1 MQNEA
6 GLNDSVKFKI
16 PPGRRPPSLLRAGGQ
31 NPKSHFDPI
40 TLEILWRRLVSIV
53 DEADASVARTAF
65 SSLLRDAH
73 DYTCMF
79 TDSRGQ
85 ELVQGTFCTP
95 GQAGAMTLGVKAL
108 INSIAADAYQPG
120 DVIIVNDPWLLA
132 GHLNDVCVMSPI
144 FYKERPVA
152 FTACV
157 FHHSDIG
164 GRVASDNRQVYEE
177 GIFIPP
183 LKLYEAGVLNESV
196 LEMIRWNVRTPEE
209 VTGDIRSQVAA
220 NHVCAQKVIE
230 MLEDEGL
237 DTLDDL
243 ADEIIDR
250 TEKSMRAAIS
260 KIPDGVY
267 PYEGIIEGAGKRED
281 IAIKVSVEVKDSD
294 INIDFD
300 GTSSQV
306 DWGGNVVYNFTYAYV
321 FMAVK
326 SAFDPDIPINEGA
339 IRPVKMTAPEGT
351 VVNCRFPAAVAARM
365 QIGHFMTEMV
375 YKALAAATPDN
386 IIAESGGTPAQT
398 NIFYGKRYNA
408 APWLTMIIRGGGL
421 GAGSRMDGHHCAIFP
436 ANGANTPVE
445 IFESD
450 TPLIVEERSLVCDSG
465 GPGKM
470 RGGLGRKMTIRVP
483 DDDHA
488 PQGPTSIAVQAGRYK
503 YPPRGLF
510 GAGPGSGA
518 RFLINAQAGDPS
530 GLTLCLPGDIIQ
542 FESAGGGGYGDP
554 LQRDPQAVEAD
565 VVNGYVSIEKARDDY
580 GVVIDPAM
588 LKVDAVET
596 EKVRGSRKNK
606 QVG

>member
-1 MQNEA
+1 MEK
-6 GLNDSVKFKI
+6 DSAKVA
-16 PPGRRPPSLLRAGGQ
+16 S
-31 NPKSHFDPI
+31 PKSNFDPI

-95 GQAGAMTLGVKAL
+95 GQAGAMALGVKKL
-108 INSIAADAYQPG
+108 INSMPLDEYRDG
-120 DVIIVNDPWLLA
+120 DVFIVNDPWLLA

-157 FHHSDIG
+157 FHHSDVG

-183 LKLYEAGVLNESV
+183 LKLYDAGVLNEGV
-196 LEMIRWNVRTPEE
+196 LELIRWNVRTPEE

-220 NHVCAQKVIE
+220 NHVCARKIVE
-230 MLEDEGL
+230 MLQDEGL

-243 ADEIIDR
+243 ADEIIGR
-250 TEKSMRAAIS
+250 TEKSMRRAITG
-260 KIPDGVY
+260 IPNGVY
-267 PYEGIIEGAGKRED
+267 PYEGLIEGAGRRED
-281 IAIKVSVEVKDSD
+281 IHIKLAVEVKDSD
-294 INIDFD
+294 INVDFD

-339 IRPVKMTAPEGT
+339 IRPIKMTAPAGT
-351 VVNCRFPAAVAARM
+351 VVNCKFPAAVAARM

-375 YKALAAATPDN
+375 FKALADATPDN

-398 NIFYGKRYNA
+398 NIFYGKRHNGN
-408 APWLTMIIRGGGL
+408 PWLTMIIRGGGL
-421 GAGSRMDGHHCAIFP
+421 GAGSRSDGHHCAIFP

-450 TPLIVEERSLVCDSG
+450 TPLIVAERSLVCDSG
-465 GPGKM
+465 GPGKK
-470 RGGLGRKMTIRVP
+470 RGGLGRKMVICVP
-483 DDDHA
+483 DDEYA
-488 PQGPTSIAVQAGRYK
+488 PEGPTSIAVQAGRYK
-503 YPPRGLF
+503 YAPRGLF
-510 GAGPGSGA
+510 GADPGA
-518 RFLINAQAGDPS
+518 IAQFLINEQTGDPS
-530 GLTLCLPGDIIQ
+530 GLTLCRNGDVIQ
-542 FESAGGGGYGDP
+542 FHSAGGGGYGDP
-554 LQRDPQAVEAD
+554 KQRDAEAVEKD
-565 VVNGYVSIEKARDDY
+565 VRNGYVSIEQAKEGY
-580 GVVIDPAM
+580 GVVIEPETLA
-588 LKVDAVET
+588 VDRAAT
-596 EKVRGSRKNK
+596 EKLRS
-606 QVG
+606 VGG

>member
-6 GLNDSVKFKI
+6 GLNDSEKSKI
-16 PPGRRPPSLLRAGGQ
+16 KNQ
-31 NPKSHFDPI
+31 KSRFDPI

-95 GQAGAMTLGVKAL
+95 GQAGAMALGVKNL
-108 INSIAADAYQPG
+108 INSIALDAYQPG
-120 DVIIVNDPWLLA
+120 DVFIVNDPWLLA

-144 FYKERPVA
+144 FYKARPVA

-183 LKLYEAGVLNESV
+183 LKLYAAGVLNESV
-196 LEMIRWNVRTPEE
+196 LELIRWNVRTPEE

-237 DTLDDL
+237 DSLDDL

-250 TEKSMRAAIS
+250 TEMSMRAAIS
-260 KIPDGVY
+260 KIPNGVY
-267 PYEGIIEGAGKRED
+267 PYDGIIEGAGKRED
-281 IAIKVSVEVKDSD
+281 ISIKLTVEVKDSD
-294 INIDFD
+294 IHIDFD

-351 VVNCRFPAAVAARM
+351 VVNCKFPAAVAARM

-375 YKALAAATPDN
+375 FKALAAATPDN

-398 NIFYGKRYNA
+398 NIFYGKRHNA

-465 GPGKM
+465 GPGRM

-483 DDDHA
+483 DDDYA
-488 PQGPTSIAVQAGRYK
+488 PQGPTSIAIQAGRYK

-518 RFLINAQAGDPS
+518 RFLVDEKPGDPS
-530 GLTLCLPGDIIQ
+530 GLTLCQPGNVIQ

-554 LQRDPQAVEAD
+554 LQRDPQAVAAD
-565 VVNGYVSIEKARDDY
+565 VVNGYVSLEKAREDY
-580 GVVIDPAM
+580 GIVIDPLT
-588 LKVDAVET
+588 LKVDLEET
-596 EKVRGSRKNK
+596 DRIRGSRENK
-606 QVG
+606 

>member
-1 MQNEA
+1 MNEE
-6 GLNDSVKFKI
+6 VKSSNPESEI
-16 PPGRRPPSLLRAGGQ
+16 Q
-31 NPKSHFDPI
+31 NPKSNFDPI

-95 GQAGAMTLGVKAL
+95 GQAGAMALGVKKLVNA
-108 INSIAADAYQPG
+108 IPVGEYRPG
-120 DVIIVNDPWLLA
+120 DVFIVNDPWLLA

-144 FYKERPVA
+144 FYKQRPVA

-164 GRVASDNRQVYEE
+164 GRVASDNREVYEE

-196 LEMIRWNVRTPEE
+196 LDLIRWNVRTPEE

-220 NHVCAQKVIE
+220 NHVCARKVVE
-230 MLEDEGL
+230 MLADEGL

-250 TEKSMRAAIS
+250 TEKSMREAIT
-260 KIPDGVY
+260 KIPNGVY
-267 PYEGIIEGAGKRED
+267 PYEGIIEGAGNRDD
-281 IAIKVSVEVKDSD
+281 IRIKLKVEVKDSD
-294 INIDFD
+294 IHIDFD

-339 IRPVKMTAPEGT
+339 IRPVKMTAPAGT
-351 VVNCRFPAAVAARM
+351 VVNCKFPAAVAARM

-375 YKALAAATPDN
+375 FKALAEATPDN

-398 NIFYGKRYNA
+398 NIFYGKRSNGK
-408 APWLTMIIRGGGL
+408 PWLTMIIRGGGL

-465 GPGKM
+465 GPGKT
-470 RGGLGRKMTIRVP
+470 RGGLGRKMIIRVP
-483 DDDHA
+483 DDDSA
-488 PQGPTSIAVQAGRYK
+488 PQGPTSIALQAGRFK
-503 YPPRGLF
+503 YAPRGLF
-510 GAGPGSGA
+510 GAGPGA
-518 RFLINAQAGDPS
+518 MAKFLINETDGDPS
-530 GLTLCLPGDIIQ
+530 GLTLCQTGDVIQ
-542 FESAGGGGYGDP
+542 FLSAGGGGYGDAFE
-554 LQRDPQAVEAD
+554 RDPEAVRQD
-565 VVNGYVSIEKARDDY
+565 VTNGYVSIEKAREDY
-580 GVVIDPAM
+580 GVVVDPGTLEIDLAQ
-588 LKVDAVET
+588 T
-596 EKVRGSRKNK
+596 ESIREAKRKAL
-606 QVG
+606 

>member
-6 GLNDSVKFKI
+6 GLNDSEKSKFD
-16 PPGRRPPSLLRAGGQ
+16 A
-31 NPKSHFDPI
+31 I
-40 TLEILWRRLVSIV
+40 TLEILWRRLISIV

-95 GQAGAMTLGVKAL
+95 GQAGAMALGVKNL
-108 INSIAADAYQPG
+108 INSIAVDAYQPG
-120 DVIIVNDPWLLA
+120 DVFIVNDPWLLA

-196 LEMIRWNVRTPEE
+196 LELIRWNVRTPEE

-220 NHVCAQKVIE
+220 NHVCAQKVVE

-260 KIPDGVY
+260 KIPNGTY

-281 IAIKVSVEVKDSD
+281 ITLKLTVEVKDSD
-294 INIDFD
+294 IHIDFD

-351 VVNCRFPAAVAARM
+351 VVNCKFPAAVAARM

-375 YKALAAATPDN
+375 FKALAAATPDN

-398 NIFYGKRYNA
+398 NIFYGKRHNA

-483 DDDHA
+483 DDEYA
-488 PQGPTSIAVQAGRYK
+488 PQGPTSIAIQAGRYK
-503 YPPRGLF
+503 YPPHGLF
-510 GAGPGSGA
+510 GAGPGAGA
-518 RFLINAQAGDPS
+518 RFLVNEQTGDPS
-530 GLTLCLPGDIIQ
+530 GLTLCLPGDVIQ
-542 FESAGGGGYGDP
+542 FASAGGGGYGDP

-565 VVNGYVSIEKARDDY
+565 VVNGYVSIEKAREDY
-580 GVVIDPAM
+580 GVVIDPAT
-588 LKVDAVET
+588 LSVDAAET
-596 EKVRGSRKNK
+596 EKIRAGQEKK
-606 QVG
+606 

>member
-6 GLNDSVKFKI
+6 GLNDSEKSKI
-16 PPGRRPPSLLRAGGQ
+16 R
-31 NPKSHFDPI
+31 NPKSKFDPI
-40 TLEILWRRLVSIV
+40 TLEILWRRLISIV

-95 GQAGAMTLGVKAL
+95 GQAGAMALGVKAL
-108 INSIAADAYQPG
+108 INSIAVDAYQPG
-120 DVIIVNDPWLLA
+120 DVFIVNDPWLLA

-196 LEMIRWNVRTPEE
+196 LELIRWNVRTPEE

-220 NHVCAQKVIE
+220 NHVCAQKVVE

-260 KIPDGVY
+260 KIPNGTY

-281 IAIKVSVEVKDSD
+281 ITLKVTVEVKDSD
-294 INIDFD
+294 IHIDFD

-351 VVNCRFPAAVAARM
+351 VVNCKFPAAVAARM

-375 YKALAAATPDN
+375 FKALAAATPDN

-398 NIFYGKRYNA
+398 NIFYGKRHNA

-483 DDDHA
+483 DDEYA
-488 PQGPTSIAVQAGRYK
+488 PQGPTSIAIQAGRYK
-503 YPPRGLF
+503 YPPHGLF
-510 GAGPGSGA
+510 GAGPGAGA
-518 RFLINAQAGDPS
+518 RFLVNEQTGDPS
-530 GLTLCLPGDIIQ
+530 GLTLCLPGDVIQ
-542 FESAGGGGYGDP
+542 FASAGGGGYGDA

-565 VVNGYVSIEKARDDY
+565 VVNGYVSIEKAREDY
-580 GVVIDPAM
+580 GVVIDPAT
-588 LKVDAVET
+588 LKVNPAAT
-596 EKVRGSRKNK
+596 EKVRAGREKK
-606 QVG
+606 

>member
-1 MQNEA
+1 MQSET
-6 GLNDSVKFKI
+6 GLNDSGKSQI
-16 PPGRRPPSLLRAGGQ
+16 P
-31 NPKSHFDPI
+31 NPKSQFDPI

-95 GQAGAMTLGVKAL
+95 GQAGAMALGVKTL
-108 INSIAADAYQPG
+108 INSVALDAYQPG
-120 DVIIVNDPWLLA
+120 DVYIVNDPWLLA

-177 GIFIPP
+177 GLYIPP

-196 LEMIRWNVRTPEE
+196 LELIRWNVRTPEE

-220 NHVCAQKVIE
+220 NHVCARKVIE
-230 MLEDEGL
+230 LLADEGL

-243 ADEIIDR
+243 ADEIIER

-260 KIPDGVY
+260 KIPNGVY
-267 PYEGIIEGAGKRED
+267 PYEGIIEGAGKRKD
-281 IAIKVSVEVKDSD
+281 ITIKLTVAVKDSD
-294 INIDFD
+294 IHIDFD
-300 GTSSQV
+300 GTSPQV

-351 VVNCRFPAAVAARM
+351 VVNCKFPAAVAARM

-375 YKALAAATPDN
+375 FKALAAATPDN

-398 NIFYGKRYNA
+398 NIFYGKRYDST
-408 APWLTMIIRGGGL
+408 PWLTMIIRGGGL

-450 TPLIVEERSLVCDSG
+450 TPLIVAERSLVCDSG

-483 DDDHA
+483 DDEFA
-488 PQGPTSIAVQAGRYK
+488 PQGPTSIAIQAGRYK

-510 GAGPGSGA
+510 GAGSGVGA
-518 RFLINAQAGDPS
+518 RFLINEEIGDPS
-530 GLTLCLPGDIIQ
+530 GLTLCQPGDVIE
-542 FESAGGGGYGDP
+542 FDSAGGGGYGDP
-554 LQRDPQAVEAD
+554 LLRDPLAVEAD
-565 VVNGYVSIEKARDDY
+565 VVNGYVSIEKAREDY
-580 GVVIDPAM
+580 GVVIDPTT
-588 LKVDAVET
+588 LKMDRVKT
-596 EKVRGSRKNK
+596 EMVRSSRKKK
-606 QVG
+606 QGR

>member
-6 GLNDSVKFKI
+6 GLNNSE
-16 PPGRRPPSLLRAGGQ
+16 
-31 NPKSHFDPI
+31 KSEFRKPNSRKFDPI
-40 TLEILWRRLVSIV
+40 TLEILWRRLISIV

-95 GQAGAMTLGVKAL
+95 GQAGAMTLGVKNL
-108 INSIAADAYQPG
+108 INSIALDAYQPG
-120 DVIIVNDPWLLA
+120 DVFIVNDPWLLA

-144 FYKERPVA
+144 FYRKRPVA

-183 LKLYEAGVLNESV
+183 LRLYEAGVLNESV
-196 LEMIRWNVRTPEE
+196 LELIRWNVRTPEE

-260 KIPDGVY
+260 KIPHGIY

-281 IAIKVSVEVKDSD
+281 IAIKVAVEVKDSD
-294 INIDFD
+294 IHIDFD

-339 IRPVKMTAPEGT
+339 IRPVKMTAPEGS
-351 VVNCRFPAAVAARM
+351 VVNCKFPAAVAARM

-375 YKALAAATPDN
+375 FKALAAATPDN

-398 NIFYGKRYNA
+398 NIFYGKRHNA

-421 GAGSRMDGHHCAIFP
+421 GAGSRRDGHHCAIFP

-450 TPLIVEERSLVCDSG
+450 TPLIVEERSLICDSG

-470 RGGLGRKMTIRVP
+470 RGGLGRKMAIRVP
-483 DDDHA
+483 DDDYA
-488 PQGPTSIAVQAGRYK
+488 PQGPISIAVQAGRYK

-510 GAGPGSGA
+510 GASPGSRA
-518 RFLINAQAGDPS
+518 RFLVNDQPGDPS
-530 GLTLCLPGDIIQ
+530 GLTLCLPGDVIL
-542 FESAGGGGYGDP
+542 FDSAGGGGYGDP
-554 LQRDPQAVEAD
+554 LQRDPQAVAAD
-565 VVNGYVSIEKARDDY
+565 VVNGYVSLEKAREDY
-580 GVVIDPAM
+580 GVVVDPAT
-588 LKVDAVET
+588 LKMDLEET
-596 EKVRGSRKNK
+596 DRIRGSRENK
-606 QVG
+606 

>member
-1 MQNEA
+1 MSEDLKNKNPQSA
-6 GLNDSVKFKI
+6 IG
-16 PPGRRPPSLLRAGGQ
+16 
-31 NPKSHFDPI
+31 NPKSQFDPI

-95 GQAGAMTLGVKAL
+95 GQAGAMALGVKKL
-108 INSIAADAYQPG
+108 IHSIPLDEYRAG
-120 DVIIVNDPWLLA
+120 DVFIVNDPWLLA

-144 FYKERPVA
+144 FYKERPVG

-177 GIFIPP
+177 GLFIPP
-183 LKLYEAGVLNESV
+183 LKLYDAGVLNEGV
-196 LEMIRWNVRTPEE
+196 LNLIRWNVRTPEE

-250 TEKSMRAAIS
+250 TEKSMREAILG
-260 KIPDGVY
+260 IPNGVY
-267 PYEGIIEGAGKRED
+267 PYEGIVEGAGQRDD
-281 IAIKVSVEVKDSD
+281 IRIKLKVEVKDSD
-294 INIDFD
+294 IHIDFD

-321 FMAVK
+321 FMAIK

-339 IRPVKMTAPEGT
+339 IRPVKMTAPEGS

-375 YKALAAATPDN
+375 FKALAEATPDN

-398 NIFYGKRYNA
+398 NIFYGKRANGN
-408 APWLTMIIRGGGL
+408 PWLTMIIRGGGL
-421 GAGSRMDGHHCAIFP
+421 GASSRMDGHHCAIFP

-470 RGGLGRKMTIRVP
+470 RGGLGRKMIIRIP
-483 DDDHA
+483 DDDTA
-488 PQGPTSIAVQAGRYK
+488 PQGPTSIALQAGRFK

-510 GAGPGSGA
+510 GAQPGA
-518 RFLINAQAGDPS
+518 LAKFLINDKDGDPS
-530 GLTLCLPGDIIQ
+530 GLTLCQQGDVIQ
-542 FESAGGGGYGDP
+542 FISAGGGGYGNAFE
-554 LQRDPQAVEAD
+554 RDPEAVGQD
-565 VVNGYVSIEKARDDY
+565 VINGYVSVDKARNDY
-580 GVVIDPAM
+580 GVVIDPET
-588 LKVDAVET
+588 LKVDLVAT
-596 EKVRGSRKNK
+596 ENIRAKKGT
-606 QVG
+606 

>member
-1 MQNEA
+1 M
-6 GLNDSVKFKI
+6 KHK
-16 PPGRRPPSLLRAGGQ
+16 GGTRGENTDQ
-31 NPKSHFDPI
+31 KTNPQSAIQDLKSQFDPI
-40 TLEILWRRLVSIV
+40 TLEILWRRLISIV

-95 GQAGAMTLGVKAL
+95 GQAGAMALGVKTI
-108 INSIAADAYQPG
+108 INSIPLQEYQPG
-120 DVIIVNDPWLLA
+120 DVFIVNDPWLLA
-132 GHLNDVCVMSPI
+132 GHLNDVCVLSPI
-144 FYKERPVA
+144 FYKEKPVA

-164 GRVASDNRQVYEE
+164 GRVASDNRQVFEE
-177 GIFIPP
+177 GLFIPP
-183 LKLYEAGVLNESV
+183 IKLYDAGVLNESV
-196 LEMIRWNVRTPEE
+196 LKMIRWNVRTPEE

-220 NHVCAQKVIE
+220 NHVCAQKIIE

-250 TEKSMRAAIS
+250 TETSMRAAIG

-267 PYEGIIEGAGKRED
+267 PYEGVIEGAGKRKD
-281 IAIKVSVEVKDSD
+281 INIKLSVEVKGSD
-294 INIDFD
+294 IQIDFE
-300 GTSSQV
+300 GTSPQV

-339 IRPVKMTAPEGT
+339 IRPIKMSAPEGT

-375 YKALAAATPDN
+375 FKALAHATPHN

-398 NIFYGKRYNA
+398 NIFYGKRFNGK
-408 APWLTMIIRGGGL
+408 PWLTMIIRGGGM
-421 GAGSRMDGHHCAIFP
+421 GASSRMDGHHCAIFP

-450 TPLIVEERSLVCDSG
+450 TPLIVEARSLICDSG

-470 RGGLGRKMTIRVP
+470 RGGLGRKFVIRVP
-483 DDDHA
+483 DDDSA
-488 PQGPTSIAVQAGRYK
+488 PEPPTSIAIQAGRYRYAPK
-503 YPPRGLF
+503 GLF
-510 GAGPGSGA
+510 KGGSA
-518 RFLINAQAGDPS
+518 NKAQFVVNDRAGDPS
-530 GLTLCLPGDIIQ
+530 GLTLCESGNVIK
-542 FESAGGGGYGDP
+542 FHSAGGGGYGDP
-554 LQRDPQAVEAD
+554 LERDPQAVEQD
-565 VVNGYVSIEKARDDY
+565 VFNEYVSIEQARDDY
-580 GVVIDPAM
+580 GVVIDSKTLEAD
-588 LKVDAVET
+588 LKATAKLRAE
-596 EKVRGSRKNK
+596 RKK
-606 QVG
+606 KE

>member
-1 MQNEA
+1 MPDNRGTTNTPNSE
-6 GLNDSVKFKI
+6 FRI
-16 PPGRRPPSLLRAGGQ
+16 PNS
-31 NPKSHFDPI
+31 KKFDPI

-95 GQAGAMTLGVKAL
+95 GQAGAMALGVKKL
-108 INSIAADAYQPG
+108 INSIALDAYQPG
-120 DVIIVNDPWLLA
+120 DVFIVNDPWLLA

-177 GIFIPP
+177 GLYIPP

-196 LEMIRWNVRTPEE
+196 LELIRWNVRTPEE

-220 NHVCAQKVIE
+220 NHVCARKVIE
-230 MLEDEGL
+230 MLAEEGL

-243 ADEIIDR
+243 ADEIIER

-260 KIPDGVY
+260 KIPNGIY
-267 PYEGIIEGAGKRED
+267 PYEGVIEGAGKRED
-281 IAIKVSVEVKDSD
+281 IAIKVTVAVKDSD
-294 INIDFD
+294 IHIDFD
-300 GTSSQV
+300 GTSPQV

-339 IRPVKMTAPEGT
+339 IRPVKMTAPDGT
-351 VVNCRFPAAVAARM
+351 VVNCKFPAAVAARM

-375 YKALAAATPDN
+375 FKALAAATPDN

-398 NIFYGKRYNA
+398 NIFYGKRYDS

-483 DDDHA
+483 DDEFA
-488 PQGPTSIAVQAGRYK
+488 PRGPISIAVQAGRYK

-510 GAGPGSGA
+510 GAGSGTGA
-518 RFLINAQAGDPS
+518 RFLINEEIGDPS
-530 GLTLCLPGDIIQ
+530 GLTLCQPGDVIE
-542 FESAGGGGYGDP
+542 FDSAGGGGYGDP
-554 LQRDPQAVEAD
+554 LLRDPLAVEAD
-565 VVNGYVSIEKARDDY
+565 VVNGYVSIEKAREDY
-580 GVVIDPAM
+580 GVVIDPTT
-588 LKVDAVET
+588 LKVDAAET
-596 EKVRGSRKNK
+596 EKVRAGRNSKIEDLRFKI
-606 QVG
+606 

>member
-1 MQNEA
+1 MPN
-6 GLNDSVKFKI
+6 SK
-16 PPGRRPPSLLRAGGQ
+16 
-31 NPKSHFDPI
+31 FDPI
-40 TLEILWRRLVSIV
+40 TLEILWRRLISIV

-95 GQAGAMTLGVKAL
+95 GQAGAMALGVKQT
-108 INSIAADAYQPG
+108 INATPLDAYRPG
-120 DVIIVNDPWLLA
+120 DVFIVNDPWLLA

-144 FYKERPVA
+144 FYKDRPVA

-183 LKLYEAGVLNESV
+183 IKLYNAGVLNEDV
-196 LEMIRWNVRTPEE
+196 MKMIRWNVRTPEE

-230 MLEDEGL
+230 MLEDEGM
-237 DTLDDL
+237 DNLDDL

-250 TEKSMRAAIS
+250 TEKSMRNAIL
-260 KIPDGVY
+260 KIPNGTY
-267 PYEGIIEGAGKRED
+267 PYESVIEGAGKRKD
-281 IAIKVSVEVKDSD
+281 ITIKLTVAVTGSD
-294 INIDFD
+294 IHIDFK
-300 GTSSQV
+300 GTSPQV

-339 IRPVKMTAPEGT
+339 IRPVKMTAPEGC
-351 VVNCRFPAAVAARM
+351 VVNCKFPAAVAARM

-375 YKALAAATPDN
+375 FKALANATPDN

-398 NIFYGKRYNA
+398 NIFYGKRHNGK
-408 APWLTMIIRGGGL
+408 PWLTMIIRGGGL
-421 GAGSRMDGHHCAIFP
+421 GAGRRMDGHHCAIFP

-465 GPGKM
+465 GPGKT
-470 RGGLGRKMTIRVP
+470 RGGLGRKMVIRVP
-483 DDDHA
+483 DDEYA
-488 PQGPTSIAVQAGRYK
+488 PEGPISIAVQAGRFK
-503 YPPRGLF
+503 YPPHGLF
-510 GAGPGSGA
+510 KAGAGA
-518 RFLINAQAGDPS
+518 KAQFLINGQPGDPS
-530 GLTLCLPGDIIQ
+530 GLTLSQKGDVIQ
-542 FESAGGGGYGDP
+542 FHSAGGGGYGDP
-554 LQRDPQAVEAD
+554 LERDPETIEQD
-565 VVNGYVSIEKARDDY
+565 VCYGYVSIDRAREDY
-580 GVVIDPAM
+580 GAAIDPVT
-588 LKVDAVET
+588 LKVDLEKT
-596 EKVRGSRKNK
+596 EKIRAEKRIARSS
-606 QVG
+606 

>member
-6 GLNDSVKFKI
+6 GLNNSGKSKI
-16 PPGRRPPSLLRAGGQ
+16 P
-31 NPKSHFDPI
+31 NPLSQFDPI

-95 GQAGAMTLGVKAL
+95 GQAGAMALGVKNL
-108 INSIAADAYQPG
+108 INSIALDAYQPG
-120 DVIIVNDPWLLA
+120 DVFIVNDPWLLA

-144 FYKERPVA
+144 FYKARPVA

-183 LKLYEAGVLNESV
+183 LKLYAAGVLNESV
-196 LEMIRWNVRTPEE
+196 LELIRWNVRTPEE

-237 DTLDDL
+237 DGLDDL

-250 TEKSMRAAIS
+250 TEMSMRAAIS
-260 KIPDGVY
+260 KIPNGVY
-267 PYEGIIEGAGKRED
+267 PYDGIIEGAGKRED
-281 IAIKVSVEVKDSD
+281 ITIKVTVEVKDSD
-294 INIDFD
+294 IHIDFD

-351 VVNCRFPAAVAARM
+351 VVNCKFPAAVAARM

-375 YKALAAATPDN
+375 FKALAAATPDN

-398 NIFYGKRYNA
+398 NIFYGKRHNA

-465 GPGKM
+465 GPGRM

-483 DDDHA
+483 DDDYA
-488 PQGPTSIAVQAGRYK
+488 PQGPTSIAIQAGRYK

-518 RFLINAQAGDPS
+518 RFLVDEQPGDPS
-530 GLTLCLPGDIIQ
+530 GLTLCQPGNVIQ

-554 LQRDPQAVEAD
+554 LQRDPQAVAAD
-565 VVNGYVSIEKARDDY
+565 VVNGYVSIEKAREDY
-580 GVVIDPAM
+580 GIVIDPVT
-588 LKVDAVET
+588 LRVDAAET
-596 EKVRGSRKNK
+596 DKVRAGRNDE
-606 QVG
+606 